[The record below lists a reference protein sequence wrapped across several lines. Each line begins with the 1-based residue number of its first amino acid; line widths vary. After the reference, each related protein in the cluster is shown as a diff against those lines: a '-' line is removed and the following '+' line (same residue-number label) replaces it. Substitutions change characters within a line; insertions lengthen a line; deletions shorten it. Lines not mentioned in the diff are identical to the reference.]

1 MASTDDDAARPPEP
15 VEPVEPV
22 DKVERRG
29 WRTGEWPVIKID
41 LSVTLAEAYANVR
54 RRDRQLRRRRV
65 ISGTLAAVILA
76 GVFSVVGV
84 YYVSSIPLP
93 DALSLP
99 ATTTVYYSDGT
110 TVMARLGS
118 QNRSLVR
125 IATLP
130 DHIAEAVIAAEDPTY
145 WLDSTT
151 LLSRQYARAAAG
163 IQNSSPAAQARLL
176 VMTWKLEDTY
186 DKDQILEFYLNT
198 VYFGRGAYGVEA
210 AARAYFDKRAAE
222 LTIAESIVLAGL
234 IESPGDG
241 RYDPSVSPGSARL
254 RFVTVAQRMVSAG
267 SLEQSTVARLQMPA
281 VEPYDVT
288 LFQSGLDRPTGL
300 VVAQVLAELRE
311 SEAFRDKPPHYLE
324 EGGFRIVTT
333 IDARAQELL
342 EHTADETVTGS
353 LMHGQPDNLQAAAV
367 VVEPGTGRVLAYYGG
382 HDGTGADY
390 AGWYTTATGEA
401 AGFGA
406 HPPGETM
413 TVYALAAALAE
424 GISVRSVWDSP
435 EEKAFPADG
444 RGPDRPVHD
453 YRTAPC
459 QPRCTLTEAANASLD
474 IPIFALTQRLGPAKV
489 IDVARAAG
497 VGSMWVPEVN
507 GVPQRRYDLAPGGA
521 GLTPEPFGPG
531 VGLGEF
537 PVTVLDQAS
546 AMATFA
552 ADAVPARTHFVR
564 SVTKDFTT
572 VHTEQIQRGERVLGP
587 AESADLTWALS
598 QSSHGILTDGR
609 TSATQIGVGPLRTSA
624 VETAHAWTVGYTRD
638 LAMAVWIGNEEIE
651 FPLKDEQ
658 GARVLGSGLPAEIY
672 RAFMSAALD
681 TLDVAGEPFPEPRF
695 TGDEAAGDAP
705 PAAGS
710 AS

>member
-1 MASTDDDAARPPEP
+1 MASTDDDAARPAEPERA
-15 VEPVEPV
+15 EP

-29 WRTGEWPVIKID
+29 WRTGEWPVIKFD
-41 LSVTLAEAYANVR
+41 LSASLAEAYANVR
-54 RRDRQLRRRRV
+54 RRDRQLRRRRI
-65 ISGTLAAVILA
+65 ISGTLAAVVLA

-125 IATLP
+125 IETLP
-130 DHIAEAVIAAEDPTY
+130 AYVAQAVIAAEDPTY

-151 LLSRQYARAAAG
+151 LLSRQYARAAGG

-186 DKDQILEFYLNT
+186 DKNQILEFYLNT

-210 AARAYFDKRAAE
+210 AARAYFDKHAAE
-222 LTIAESIVLAGL
+222 LTIAESVVLAGL
-234 IESPGDG
+234 IEAPGDG
-241 RYDPSVSPGSARL
+241 RYDPSVSPGTARL

-267 SLEQSTVARLQMPA
+267 SLERSTVAQMQIPE
-281 VEPYDVT
+281 VQPYDVT

-300 VVAQVLAELRE
+300 VVAQVLAELRA
-311 SEAFRDKPPHYLE
+311 SAAFRDQPPHYLE

-333 IDARAQELL
+333 IEAPAQQLL
-342 EHTADETVTGS
+342 ERVADETVAGS
-353 LMHGQPDNLQAAAV
+353 LMHGQPDNLQAAAAV
-367 VVEPGTGRVLAYYGG
+367 IEPGTGRVLAYYGG
-382 HDGTGADY
+382 HNGAGADF
-390 AGWYTTATGEA
+390 AGWYTAPTGEA
-401 AGFGA
+401 AGYGA

-413 TVYALAAALAE
+413 TVYALAAALGQ

-435 EEKAFPADG
+435 VEKAFPAAG

-453 YRTAPC
+453 YRPAPC
-459 QPRCTLTEAANASLD
+459 QPRCTLAEAANASLD
-474 IPIFALTQRLGPAKV
+474 IPIFALTQHLGPARV
-489 IDVARAAG
+489 IDAARAAG
-497 VGSMWVPEVN
+497 VGSMWVPESG
-507 GVPQRRYDLAPGGA
+507 GVPQRRFDLEPGGA
-521 GLTPEPFGPG
+521 GLTPEPFGAG
-531 VGLGEF
+531 VGLGEY
-537 PVTVLDQAS
+537 PITVLDQAS

-564 SVTKDFTT
+564 TVTQDLTT
-572 VHTEQIQRGERVLGP
+572 VYAEEIERGERMLGP

-598 QSSHGILTDGR
+598 QSPDGILTDGR
-609 TSATQIGVGPLRTSA
+609 PTAAQVGVGPLRTSA

-638 LAMAVWIGNEEIE
+638 LAMAVWIGNEEVE

-672 RAFMSAALD
+672 RAFMSAAGEVLD
-681 TLDVAGEPFPEPRF
+681 LPGEPFPTPVF
-695 TGDEAAGDAP
+695 TGDETAGDAP
-705 PAAGS
+705 PAEPGS
-710 AS
+710 GA